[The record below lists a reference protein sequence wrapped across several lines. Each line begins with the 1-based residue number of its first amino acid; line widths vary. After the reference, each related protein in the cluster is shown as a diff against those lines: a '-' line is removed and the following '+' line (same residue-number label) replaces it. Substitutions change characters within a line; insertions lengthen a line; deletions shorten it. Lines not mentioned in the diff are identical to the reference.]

1 MTQPG
6 DSPRDEIEI
15 SPFAMEA
22 AVLPGSAV
30 GTDPLDD
37 AVPDVLSA
45 SVGDG
50 LTDVAPPRSFRKD
63 AWSRYKKNKL
73 AVAGLVV
80 FVLVVIVAI
89 FAPLIAPYGFDQ
101 IGDQF
106 RQPPS
111 LEHWFG
117 TDNIGRDVFS
127 RVVYGARVSLVIGLL
142 AVLLDTVVGLTTG
155 ALAAWYGKATDTV
168 IMRSTDVLL
177 SIPYLVLAFAIIT
190 VVGRGSVAVVLTLGL
205 TSWMTTTR
213 VLRSSILQ
221 TRNREYV
228 EAARAIGCPDRTI
241 LFRHVMPN
249 SIQPLIPYI
258 ATGIGDVILAEA
270 ALSFIGVGV
279 RPPTPSWGLMI
290 NEGSKYFVTSPYLL
304 LFPGM
309 AIFITVL
316 AFLFIGDGLRDALDT
331 KELV

>member
-1 MTQPG
+1 MTG
-6 DSPRDEIEI
+6 DPRDEVEI
-15 SPFAMEA
+15 SPFGNEVAD
-22 AVLPGSAV
+22 LPATAV
-30 GTDPLDD
+30 GTDPLSD
-37 AVPDVLSA
+37 AVEDLP
-45 SVGDG
+45 VGDG
-50 LTDVAPPRSFRKD
+50 LTDLAPPRSFRKD

-80 FVLVVIVAI
+80 VVLLVLVAV
-89 FAPLIAPYGFDQ
+89 FAPLIAPYGYDQ

-111 LEHWFG
+111 WQHWFG

-142 AVLLDTVVGLTTG
+142 AILIDTVIGVTTG
-155 ALAAWYGKATDTV
+155 AVAAWYGRATDTV
-168 IMRSTDVLL
+168 VMRLTDVLMAV
-177 SIPYLVLAFAIIT
+177 PYLVLAFAIIT
-190 VVGRGSVAVVLTLGL
+190 VVGRGVTAVVLTLGL

-221 TRNREYV
+221 QRNREYV

-241 LFRHVMPN
+241 LFRHLLPN
-249 SIQPLIPYI
+249 SVQPLIPYT
-258 ATGIGDVILAEA
+258 AGAVGDVILAEA

-279 RPPTPSWGLMI
+279 RSPTPSWGLMI

-304 LFPGM
+304 VFPGA
-309 AIFITVL
+309 AIFLTVL
-316 AFLFIGDGLRDALDT
+316 AFLFVGDGLRDALDT

>member
-1 MTQPG
+1 MTG
-6 DSPRDEIEI
+6 DPRDEVEI
-15 SPFAMEA
+15 SPFGSEVAD
-22 AVLPGSAV
+22 LPATAV
-30 GTDPLDD
+30 GTDPLSD
-37 AVPDVLSA
+37 AVEDLP
-45 SVGDG
+45 VGDG
-50 LTDVAPPRSFRKD
+50 LTDLAPPRSFRKD

-80 FVLVVIVAI
+80 VVLLVLVAV
-89 FAPLIAPYGFDQ
+89 FAPLIAPYGYDQ

-111 LEHWFG
+111 WQHWFG

-142 AVLLDTVVGLTTG
+142 AILIDTVIGVTTG
-155 ALAAWYGKATDTV
+155 AVAAWYGRATDTV
-168 IMRSTDVLL
+168 VMRLTDVLMAV
-177 SIPYLVLAFAIIT
+177 PYLVLAFAIIT
-190 VVGRGSVAVVLTLGL
+190 VVGRGVTAVVLTLGL

-221 TRNREYV
+221 QRNREYV

-241 LFRHVMPN
+241 LFRHLLPN
-249 SIQPLIPYI
+249 SVQPLIPYT
-258 ATGIGDVILAEA
+258 AGAVGDVILAEA

-279 RPPTPSWGLMI
+279 RSPTPSWGLMI

-304 LFPGM
+304 VFPGA
-309 AIFITVL
+309 AIFLTVL
-316 AFLFIGDGLRDALDT
+316 AFLFVGDGLRDALDT